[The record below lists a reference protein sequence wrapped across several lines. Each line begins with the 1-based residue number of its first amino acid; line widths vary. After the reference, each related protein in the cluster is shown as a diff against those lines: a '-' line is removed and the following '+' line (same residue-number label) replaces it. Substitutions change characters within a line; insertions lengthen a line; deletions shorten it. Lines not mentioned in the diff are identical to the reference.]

1 MAMPS
6 AASQAIHQTLAHKM
20 PSVFRDMSPARIS
33 CRNWDDGEI
42 FDWYRRQPHTTI
54 SKLEL
59 RKEKDHFKHEYIVA
73 YLDNGWI
80 HRIERRP
87 VKGANTETVS
97 REGCEAEDSLTP
109 VSDADLAAIHSE
121 SDAEITLEFGSNKP
135 DLYNVIAV
143 VVAIRLDPQTEKY
156 TLQQYNCYFV
166 ARSIIALVTRH
177 CLLQSSP
184 TTNLRWDR
192 VTESM
197 VLDHI
202 FSGNWN
208 KLVSLLKQAMI
219 LALEKLL
226 WNVIKDDAGTRID
239 KPKDWDRLKE
249 TVKMVIRDEV
259 ERCDIFLG
267 EDGIPKAVT
276 EWIIEATQMTL
287 WYGNLEHNVSDPRH
301 AKKYETTA
309 SGALNE
315 MVKPQLEVYLPGNMI
330 KGVGVIL
337 PERLINRIP
346 QSALAHLPPELLAR
360 VPIKVLEKLPDDLLC
375 KLPQDLLQTA
385 PEEFL
390 QNLPVQIFARM
401 RDAMA
406 LSLPD
411 DLGIVPQRL
420 FEEALPRMQNVL
432 DQPSDNPDRV
442 YALELLR
449 RLPEDRLAQLPSKY
463 ISMREELDEKVS
475 SSANPIIPEQPS
487 DQETPHVKREHPLL
501 RIKKRWDEVSI
512 IGFLI
517 RIAPM
522 PVLRHLPVF
531 VMDAMPTSSIKLI
544 PLSAVERIPPE
555 YMARMS
561 EHCFERLPQELLEK
575 LPETVL
581 LKLPRHTLERLPT
594 SLLERLPAQLVRNI
608 PPELLENIPEDLTD
622 ILRQT
627 VRSSV
632 FESEELK
639 HGLREQVKGILKQ
652 TLIVSSG
659 ELPANLMQ
667 VSVRVDSRQAH
678 NGRIK
683 KHEELQRYI
692 LDMIKGHSKTVAQV
706 PLLGMSE
713 ERVYSGLRHMTEEI
727 WQVVRLHSS
736 LSGSA

>member
-6 AASQAIHQTLAHKM
+6 AASQDVHHALAHKM
-20 PSVFRDMSPARIS
+20 PSVFRDMAPVRIS
-33 CRNWDDGEI
+33 CHNWDDGEI
-42 FDWYRRQPHTTI
+42 FDWYRRQRHTTI

-59 RKEKDHFKHEYIVA
+59 RKEKDHFKHEYIMA

-80 HRIERRP
+80 HRVERRP

-97 REGCEAEDSLTP
+97 KEGCEAEDSLTP

-143 VVAIRLDPQTEKY
+143 AIAISLNPQTQRY

-184 TTNLRWDR
+184 MKNLRWDR
-192 VTESM
+192 VTEST

-202 FSGNWN
+202 FDGNWN
-208 KLVSLLKQAMI
+208 NLESPLKQAMI
-219 LALEKLL
+219 PALEKLL
-226 WNVIKDDAGTRID
+226 WNVIKDDAGTRIA

-249 TVKMVIRDEV
+249 IVKTVIRDEV

-276 EWIIEATQMTL
+276 EWIIDATQMTL

-315 MVKPQLEVYLPGNMI
+315 MVKPQLEVYLPDNMI
-330 KGVGVIL
+330 KGVSVIL
-337 PERLINRIP
+337 PDRLINRIP
-346 QSALAHLPPELLAR
+346 QSVLARLPSEFLAR
-360 VPIKVLEKLPDDLLC
+360 VPIKVLEKLPDDLLG
-375 KLPQDLLQTA
+375 KLPQDLLQNA
-385 PEEFL
+385 PEELL
-390 QNLPVQIFARM
+390 QNLPVHIFSRL
-401 RDAMA
+401 RDAVV

-411 DLGIVPQRL
+411 ELGIVPQRL
-420 FEEALPRMQNVL
+420 LEVALPRMQDLL
-432 DQPSDNPDRV
+432 DQPRDNPDRV

-449 RLPEDRLAQLPSKY
+449 RLPDDCLAQLPSKY
-463 ISMREELDEKVS
+463 TFMREEPGEKMNP
-475 SSANPIIPEQPS
+475 SAIPTIPEQPS
-487 DQETPHVKREHPLL
+487 DQVTPHLKPEHPLL
-501 RIKKRWDEVSI
+501 RIKKRWDELSI
-512 IGFLI
+512 IGFFI
-517 RIAPM
+517 RIAPI
-522 PVLRHLPVF
+522 PVLRHLPIC
-531 VMDAMPTSSIKLI
+531 VMDAIPTSSIKCL
-544 PLSAVERIPPE
+544 PPSAVERIPPE
-555 YMARMS
+555 YIARMS
-561 EHCFERLPQELLEK
+561 EYCFARLPQELLEK

-594 SLLERLPAQLVRNI
+594 SLLERLPAQLIRNI
-608 PPELLENIPEDLTD
+608 PPELLENVPEDLTD
-622 ILRQT
+622 LLRQT
-627 VRSSV
+627 IGSSV

-667 VSVRVDSRQAH
+667 VSVRVDSR
-678 NGRIK
+678 
-683 KHEELQRYI
+683 
-692 LDMIKGHSKTVAQV
+692 
-706 PLLGMSE
+706 
-713 ERVYSGLRHMTEEI
+713 RVCNEKRCWYG
-727 WQVVRLHSS
+727 V
-736 LSGSA
+736 